1 MKFSP
6 PPFPS
11 PKNNQKKQFD
21 KRNLFKKINFQI
33 KNITN
38 KNKIYEVIMKRKTFY
53 ALILLAGTSL
63 IPPAMA
69 MDDGDGDGVTKKL

>member
-6 PPFPS
+6 PPFPP
-11 PKNNQKKQFD
+11 PKNNQKKQFN

-38 KNKIYEVIMKRKTFY
+38 KNKIYEVIMKNKTFY
-53 ALILLAGTSL
+53 ALILLAGASL

-69 MDDGDGDGVTKKL
+69 VNDGDGDGEKKV